1 MHLFD
6 VKLGWVAGILKEYW
20 EVVLIILFGVLLI
33 LGVTNLTR
41 NRKISKLKEK
51 CKPYNF
57 DYQKKFSIYKMLVNG
72 NKKIKNDEMKFSK
85 YSEWRRDILNRFI
98 EQMKCDDFYRFLRR
112 ELRRKKAN
120 SDLQIAILLPIEI
133 VILSASVAGGNMQ
146 SIIVMVIVAV
156 FLVIFLTS
164 SVLDARDEV
173 NFLEDFMEILFE
185 KNN

>member
-1 MHLFD
+1 M
-6 VKLGWVAGILKEYW
+6 G
-20 EVVLIILFGVLLI
+20 
-33 LGVTNLTR
+33 
-41 NRKISKLKEK
+41 
-51 CKPYNF
+51 
-57 DYQKKFSIYKMLVNG
+57 
-72 NKKIKNDEMKFSK
+72 
-85 YSEWRRDILNRFI
+85 RFI

-133 VILSASVAGGNMQ
+133 VILSASVVGENMQ

-156 FLVIFLTS
+156 FLVVFLTS
-164 SVLDARDEV
+164 NVLDARDEV